1 MIKTTM
7 KKTENNLMMM
17 MTITYDQ
24 GGPVVCVTVVA
35 LRIRQGRTV
44 TEFSSWWIVRGEGT
58 KLIMKNQ
65 NELNLPNATLI

>member
-1 MIKTTM
+1 M

-35 LRIRQGRTV
+35 LRIRRGTYRDRVFIVVNSSGRRNKINY
-44 TEFSSWWIVRGEGT
+44 EEPKLT
-58 KLIMKNQ
+58 KF
-65 NELNLPNATLI
+65 T